1 MTGRHT
7 LPKERTADM
16 ALASTHTARPQHVV
30 ARPSGRRRLA
40 LRWIVTFRWHL
51 FALFLSDLGRSMIDR
66 KYDAFTTDNA
76 YCPTPRGDGRLARL
90 VDRIVRRKDTNVALR
105 QRLEIVSSLLTEAT
119 LARRAEGRVRLASGP
134 VGLGR
139 DLRQTWTRLRS
150 LGTHPARWLEVV
162 GVDLDAS
169 STVLDEATRLA
180 MSEGLPLTT
189 HRLDLLQP
197 GLASD
202 IGGPVDVFN
211 SIGLGVWLDEDQ
223 LRNLLWTV
231 RSALARDG
239 ILVIDH
245 WRRHGGSRYVGAL
258 QMPAH
263 YITDERFESAL
274 IAAGFAIEEK
284 RATENGVVV
293 VYRARQLASSE

>member
-1 MTGRHT
+1 MTLT
-7 LPKERTADM
+7 
-16 ALASTHTARPQHVV
+16 SIHTARPQHVV
-30 ARPSGRRRLA
+30 VRPSDRRRLA
-40 LRWIVTFRWHL
+40 LRWIFTFRWQL

-76 YCPTPRGDGRLARL
+76 YSPTPRGAGRLERV
-90 VDRIVRRKDTNVALR
+90 VDGIVRGKDTNVALR
-105 QRLEIVSSLLTEAT
+105 ERLEIVTGLLTEAALT
-119 LARRAEGRVRLASGP
+119 KRADGPVRLASGP

-150 LGTHPARWLEVV
+150 LGTRPRQWLEIV

-169 STVLDEATRLA
+169 STVLDEAMRLA
-180 MSEGLPLTT
+180 TAGGIPLVTR
-189 HRLDLLQP
+189 RLDLLQP
-197 GLASD
+197 GIASD
-202 IGGPVDVFN
+202 IGGRVDVFN

-223 LRNLLWTV
+223 LRNLLWTI
-231 RSALARDG
+231 RSALADDG
-239 ILVIDH
+239 ILVIDQ

-274 IAAGFAIEEK
+274 IAAGFVIEEK
-284 RATENGVVV
+284 RPTENGVVV
-293 VYRARQLASSE
+293 VYRARQLAGID